1 MPQISLYV
9 DNETLQKVEH
19 AAKLENKS
27 ISKWVSSKLK
37 YSLQNNLPDEW
48 LNLFGSL
55 KDDSFIEQ
63 PEISIKHDAKREKL

>member
-37 YSLQNNLPDEW
+37 YSLQNNLPEEW

-55 KDDSFIEQ
+55 QDDSFMEQ
-63 PEISIKHDAKREKL
+63 PEANKKYDTKREKL